1 MARYYNTYRM
11 TPAERRARAQRI
23 VQYREERSMLNKYL
37 QEKEEADKLMR
48 EREAAR
54 LSAENKEKERREV
67 GFLGRGLA
75 TVGDLLANVSTGAV
89 KSLEGIADLGLGV
102 VGGIGG
108 IFDDDFEDSIKDI
121 IAKDWTGTYI
131 GEPLQEALRY
141 SYLKD
146 GGIVENVASGLGQ
159 MLPAVAVTIATGGA
173 GAPAAVAQAASLAT
187 TMAGA
192 AGNATEEAFKEGAD
206 YWRGLGY
213 GVASGAVEGA
223 TEKLLGG
230 ATSKIFGAGM
240 LDGVVRSVAGEV
252 AETGVRRVLKDAAG
266 EAFEEGLAELV
277 NPALKSI
284 YKGRDAF
291 SEYGEADYWKGVGE
305 SALVGGLTSVAFG
318 GTVGR
323 AMKTSG
329 KYADISG
336 SLEANDNIAKER
348 RSLEKR
354 DRLSPEAEASSI
366 RAERQNLL
374 NIEKVLKR
382 SNETQRQELFDRFKL
397 DSSFESDGSIKESVI
412 KRLEAMEKGDGRY
425 RKEYYSVGMRGNE
438 AMIEEDLKAI
448 SERTGVEAKVFDREL
463 SETGKKNFTKTKK
476 ALAALN
482 DSGGNNVSFVITEA
496 NEAYKGGLVDDKV
509 IYIPADQ
516 LESDDWAGTLVHEF
530 THFEE
535 GTDEYNEMFRFLQSD
550 EILVDDGAGGKV
562 KLWESARDAVLAKGY
577 VSDVEQLDAVI
588 GKANTEGVKALS
600 KSEYAVYTK
609 YTTELAAHETE
620 MIMGNEGFIDHII
633 RTDEANGIVK
643 RILMLDR
650 ALSSMKDKQARAQ
663 AKLIKEAERLYLKA
677 AESAGNKR
685 IVKMILAQDPE
696 LEDELTRMNEEKMQ
710 VGEKSVQMDL
720 KDYAEYDKPI
730 TLNDINILRSIER
743 KSVNAFSLEDIKR
756 ARKWAYRFK
765 DLKTKSPFFRAW
777 FGDWRANDIKTP
789 SYITDIPQGVD
800 INQNRREVVN
810 EDTGWNV
817 TLTED
822 IVEDSLHYAVKD
834 RLYIE
839 RLLTHIDEV
848 LKKAILL
855 DTAISDTKKNNKK
868 GSSQFMHYLYAPI
881 EYQGA
886 PFLAKITIEEYDVDN
901 KKRAYNAQR
910 IKLSTLS
917 RAQYSQLKAAYR
929 GNYASSV
936 DAISIADLVSLVKT
950 FDKDFTPAPEVHE
963 KMLNEDGT
971 PKVFYHG
978 TRKENGEF
986 WEFDYTKAK
995 KKGGLGFKSLGQG
1008 NYFTSHKL
1016 DGTELYGSRVI
1027 EAYLSIRTPLVMEQG
1042 SNFKQEASKVLNR
1055 DMSQETYPSIQQA
1068 MRDAGYDGV
1077 ILLDENGDAAIAVT
1091 FDSEQS
1097 KSVTE
1102 NIGTYSKYEKD
1113 IRFNLKEDH
1122 DLGDFFG
1129 ESDKIKRLSE
1139 QLAAAEE
1146 LEEIQKKAAPIKYK
1160 PSLMLENGNMVS
1172 IDTFEKRAREQAAYA
1187 GFDPMEVDF
1196 KMDGSEYVAF
1206 IQEGDVTLDILRAE
1220 REYRTE
1226 DDKRKL
1232 KQLEKRADFLYKYI
1246 DQRNEIPDEYSERQT
1261 LVEAM
1266 ELIVS
1271 ENNQYEKNL
1280 LKEYKENIDQI
1291 EKNEIEL
1298 IEVREKIKKIRYTPR
1313 YILDSGERISR
1324 KSFQKKAK
1332 EYAVEQS
1339 FDEREV
1345 SFKINDDEYIAYV
1358 EDGDSEKIVLKA
1370 KHDPI
1375 SDQEKEELLSLEKKE
1390 KELSME
1396 LKKQD
1401 RKLLSIEYAKPLK
1414 EYLSREALEAYR
1426 RGKEKGKVVSGEYK
1440 EKFFAEIKRNKT
1452 TNHTLY
1458 KVKKLKDLKTDAFLN
1473 ASEHKPHLFKGSIE
1487 KLAAI
1492 ETRGNLNKSGTR
1504 RIVAELAEWYVREN
1518 PMLKENNLFDEEV
1531 EGMLYVISHGKGQLS
1546 TDEISMLGDIVSYFS
1561 TFVQNYNKV
1570 YRNGKYEDAK
1580 PIAERYIKT
1589 MVENGKVNVGFI
1601 NKITG
1606 SKYLRIFGDPMT
1618 VMRRMDLYESGF
1630 YTEMMEQLREG
1641 AIGASV
1647 MEMKIREPLEKFFEK
1662 NKKFLQEIRGHKI
1675 KYEGFEMTSA
1685 QAMLY
1690 YMTLNRKQAL
1700 AGLAKSGFA
1709 YIDDNNKT
1717 VRVPGFLK
1725 TEGMDTATLE
1735 QVFQLENLTPAA
1747 KAEQAKI
1754 YDQLT
1759 AAEKQYISLAEKIF
1773 NEDCKNAKREMDMR
1787 RKGFSNAL
1795 EDYYVPIRRG
1805 NIAKSVDAGTFFD
1818 EMNRASNASFNKDTV
1833 RGAKNELFIESLD
1846 NVLDRHIR
1854 GVSQYANLATV
1865 IDAYDTIFNLAVN
1878 DDPNK
1883 PDSVRT
1889 VSENVWREGA
1899 EYFKD
1904 VISDIQG
1911 IPAESR
1917 REGYQLIRQLRSGY
1931 AKYQLGANPKV
1942 WFTQLSSFCAAMSIL
1957 DVDSITK
1964 GFSIDAKD
1972 VDEWCALAKL
1982 RNSENTVAAAQGLF
1996 DEHSKPGKVLEA
2008 TGKFGDVLMTPIGWV
2023 DRFVVTKL
2031 FGACQVQ
2038 VAKNGGAK
2046 VGTQA
2051 NKKAAGEL
2059 LQKVILETQQNATA
2073 TDRSAAMR
2081 SGNELMK
2088 TITMFT
2094 ADSMKVMGR
2103 VIDSVGEVSVLKAR
2117 LKTAAAEERT
2127 KLETRLKAA
2136 EKQAR
2141 RSIASLVSSAAFMA
2155 VIAQLF
2161 RTLYNKDEEDD
2172 NIALNMVVDAAGNM
2186 IGGLPGIKDV
2196 YGFFADGYGLDNY
2209 AYSAINDLFESA
2221 RDIMDVTGAAFS
2233 GDLEGR
2239 ELASSIK
2246 KMSYAAGQVLGLPTR
2261 NAYNVVYGLTK
2272 RVSPSTAYKID
2283 DAFYNQSYRADLT
2296 RAIERGDDKMIA
2308 TIAGLMLNE
2317 NVGGIEDPKSRQ
2329 ELDRLITAG
2338 FDIIPRATASSITYD
2353 GEEYVLDASDRKDF
2367 EKIYTVGN
2375 EVLADLVKM
2384 SKYQSASDEV
2394 KAAAIS
2400 YIYKVYWDLAVQE
2413 LVGED
2418 LETKTV
2424 LFAEAIDI
2432 EKLALIVATASS
2444 IKADTDKNGKTV
2456 SGSRKKKVQE
2466 YVNSLE
2472 LKAVEKYMI
2481 MGYLG
2486 YKNSKGEAQV
2496 KAYIN
2501 KLKLTKWEKEKLIIF
2516 SGY

>member
-37 QEKEEADKLMR
+37 EEKEEADKLMR
-48 EREAAR
+48 EQEAAR

-75 TVGDLLANVSTGAV
+75 TVGDLLANVGTGAV
-89 KSLEGIADLGLGV
+89 KGLEGIADRGLGLI
-102 VGGIGG
+102 GGIGG
-108 IFDDDFEDSIKDI
+108 IFDDDFEDKVKDI

-146 GGIVENVASGLGQ
+146 GGIIENVASGVGQ

-187 TMAGA
+187 TIASA
-192 AGNATEEAFKEGAD
+192 AGNATEQAFQEGAD

-213 GVASGAVEGA
+213 GAMSGAVEGV
-223 TEKLLGG
+223 TERLLGG
-230 ATSKIFGAGM
+230 VTSKIFGAGM

-252 AETGVRRVLKDAAG
+252 AEQGARRVIKDAAG
-266 EAFEEGLAELV
+266 EAFEEALAELV

-291 SEYGEADYWKGVGE
+291 KEYGEADYWKGVGE
-305 SALVGGLTSVAFG
+305 SALVGGLSSVAFG

-329 KYADISG
+329 KYADVS
-336 SLEANDNIAKER
+336 SALEANDNIAKER

-374 NIEKVLKR
+374 NIEKALKR

-577 VSDVEQLDAVI
+577 VADVDQLDAVI
-588 GKANTEGVKALS
+588 GKANTEGVEALS

-685 IVKMILAQDPE
+685 IVKMILAQRKE
-696 LEDELTRMNEEKMQ
+696 LEDELTRMNEEKMHDSEKKVQYSLKIKHANGTESIVSPYEVTRDQ
-710 VGEKSVQMDL
+710 VLDFMRMSRKGQLENYTYFPVSANTPPTLIATLKNVGIDIENRPLAMQADKARQSQIDAKPLNKNGFTIRYHAMSAEKILEVINNLNEAVAIIHQRNRTTVKEIDGEKQIIDLPDNFAVFVDLDDGKEYVAVIEFDAKIKSDYIFEDGKGDKYHTTVTVFEPDVERNGEPFDYIEYLLLRGDNRELDIIKENPELEAAIRQTEATAPKKEFSNNSISHSAEKSTENAKKVQLSL
-720 KDYAEYDKPI
+720 KENP
-730 TLNDINILRSIER
+730 
-743 KSVNAFSLEDIKR
+743 
-756 ARKWAYRFK
+756 K
-765 DLKTKSPFFRAW
+765 DLKKAQF
-777 FGDWRANDIKTP
+777 DIIQETNP
-789 SYITDIPQGVD
+789 MWDDYHVGIRSA
-800 INQNRREVVN
+800 
-810 EDTGWNV
+810 
-817 TLTED
+817 ED
-822 IVEDSLHYAVKD
+822 IRTWE
-834 RLYIE
+834 
-839 RLLTHIDEV
+839 EV
-848 LKKAILL
+848 LELNDESEGQFVWGDFSREDALQALEENSI
-855 DTAISDTKKNNKK
+855 TVYSSYPIKNGTFVSTSYVQAREYAG
-868 GSSQFMHYLYAPI
+868 GSS
-881 EYQGA
+881 
-886 PFLAKITIEEYDVDN
+886 D
-901 KKRAYNAQR
+901 
-910 IKLSTLS
+910 
-917 RAQYSQLKAAYR
+917 
-929 GNYASSV
+929 
-936 DAISIADLVSLVKT
+936 
-950 FDKDFTPAPEVHE
+950 
-963 KMLNEDGT
+963 
-971 PKVFYHG
+971 
-978 TRKENGEF
+978 
-986 WEFDYTKAK
+986 
-995 KKGGLGFKSLGQG
+995 
-1008 NYFTSHKL
+1008 
-1016 DGTELYGSRVI
+1016 
-1027 EAYLSIRTPLVMEQG
+1027 
-1042 SNFKQEASKVLNR
+1042 SKVY
-1055 DMSQETYPSIQQA
+1055 SKTVP
-1068 MRDAGYDGV
+1068 
-1077 ILLDENGDAAIAVT
+1077 LDSVAWINGDEGQYAAT
-1091 FDSEQS
+1091 GG
-1097 KSVTE
+1097 K
-1102 NIGTYSKYEKD
+1102 KD
-1113 IRFNLKEDH
+1113 IRFNLKEGH
-1122 DLGDFFG
+1122 DLGDFFADE
-1129 ESDKIKRLSE
+1129 ESGGPVYKVSGGKVRKVIADNTRMKVYTRAESE
-1139 QLAAAEE
+1139 Q
-1146 LEEIQKKAAPIKYK
+1146 IVNQ
-1160 PSLMLENGNMVS
+1160 
-1172 IDTFEKRAREQAAYA
+1172 
-1187 GFDPMEVDF
+1187 
-1196 KMDGSEYVAF
+1196 
-1206 IQEGDVTLDILRAE
+1206 
-1220 REYRTE
+1220 
-1226 DDKRKL
+1226 
-1232 KQLEKRADFLYKYI
+1232 
-1246 DQRNEIPDEYSERQT
+1246 
-1261 LVEAM
+1261 
-1266 ELIVS
+1266 IVS
-1271 ENNQYEKNL
+1271 EKLSFGELYGTIGGKSKNEVVDMLWSGLNSADIGERGKVALDVADYIINNAAVESIYDGEGLEVYRDTVAALKPYLHKMELASIKGDIKHRYDKDSSPYLLWGKRKGEVGLSPEQVAAELSEAGFKIEAESPADIFIEIHDAYKNASAKLKKEAKSALNIGLTAEEQKNL
-1280 LKEYKENIDQI
+1280 K
-1291 EKNEIEL
+1291 
-1298 IEVREKIKKIRYTPR
+1298 
-1313 YILDSGERISR
+1313 
-1324 KSFQKKAK
+1324 
-1332 EYAVEQS
+1332 QS
-1339 FDEREV
+1339 IAREV
-1345 SFKINDDEYIAYV
+1345 LAAFDKGGSPSKLSAIVNKYIKQSNTWRDKYNA
-1358 EDGDSEKIVLKA
+1358 EKQRNA
-1370 KHDPI
+1370 AI
-1375 SDQEKEELLSLEKKE
+1375 SD
-1390 KELSME
+1390 
-1396 LKKQD
+1396 
-1401 RKLLSIEYAKPLK
+1401 
-1414 EYLSREALEAYR
+1414 
-1426 RGKEKGKVVSGEYK
+1426 
-1440 EKFFAEIKRNKT
+1440 
-1452 TNHTLY
+1452 TLY

-1492 ETRGNLNKSGTR
+1492 ETRGHLNKAGTR
-1504 RIVAELAEWYVREN
+1504 RIVSELAEWYVRDN

-1546 TDEISMLGDIVSYFS
+1546 TDEISMLGDIVSYFAK
-1561 TFVQNYNKV
+1561 FVENYNKV

-1589 MVENGKVNVGFI
+1589 MIENGKINVGFI

-1606 SKYLRIFGDPMT
+1606 SKYLRTFGDPMT

-1647 MEMKIREPLEKFFEK
+1647 MEMEIREPLEKFFEK
-1662 NKKFLQEIRGHKI
+1662 NKKFLQEIREHKI

-1709 YIDDNNKT
+1709 YIDDNDKT

-1725 TEGMDTATLE
+1725 TEGMDQATLE

-1795 EDYYVPIRRG
+1795 KDYYVPIRRG

-1846 NVLDRHIR
+1846 IVLDRHIR

-1883 PDSVRT
+1883 PETVKT
-1889 VSENVWREGA
+1889 VSENVWRDGA
-1899 EYFKD
+1899 QYFKD

-1917 REGYQLIRQLRSGY
+1917 REGYQLIKQLRSGY

-1942 WFTQLSSFCAAMSIL
+1942 WVTQLSSFCAATSIL
-1957 DVDSITK
+1957 DVDSITQ
-1964 GFSIDAKD
+1964 GFGMDAKD
-1972 VDEWCALAKL
+1972 VDEYCSLAKL
-1982 RNSENTVAAAQGLF
+1982 RNSENTVAMAQGLF

-2038 VAKNGGAK
+2038 VAKDGGAK
-2046 VGTQA
+2046 VGTKA
-2051 NKKAAGEL
+2051 NKQAAGKL
-2059 LQKVILETQQNATA
+2059 LQNVILETQQNATA

-2081 SGNELMK
+2081 AGNELMK

-2117 LKTAAAEERT
+2117 LKTATAEERT

-2161 RTLYNKDEEDD
+2161 RTLYNKDDEDD
-2172 NIALNMVVDAAGNM
+2172 NIALNMAVDAAGNM

-2221 RDIMDVTGAAFS
+2221 RDIMDVGGSAFS

-2246 KMSYAAGQVLGLPTR
+2246 KMTYAAGQVLGLPTR

-2272 RVSPSTAYKID
+2272 RFSPSTAYKID
-2283 DAFYNQSYRADLT
+2283 DAFYNQSYRADLM
-2296 RAIERGDDKMIA
+2296 RAIEKGDDKMIA

-2317 NVGGIEDPKSRQ
+2317 NIGGIEDPKSRQ
-2329 ELDRLITAG
+2329 ELDRLISTG
-2338 FDIIPRATASSITYD
+2338 FDVIPRATASSITYD
-2353 GEEYVLDASDRKDF
+2353 GEEYVLGASEKKDF
-2367 EKIYTVGN
+2367 EKIYTVAN

-2384 SKYQSASDEV
+2384 SKYQSASDDV
-2394 KAAAIS
+2394 KASAIS

-2413 LVGED
+2413 IVGED

-2444 IKADTDKNGKTV
+2444 IKADTDKSGKAV
-2456 SGSRKKKVQE
+2456 SGSRKKKIQE
-2466 YVNSLE
+2466 YVNSLD

-2486 YKNSKGEAQV
+2486 YKNVKGEAQV

-2501 KLKLTKWEKEKLIIF
+2501 KLKLTKSEREKLIAY

>member
-48 EREAAR
+48 EQEAAR

-67 GFLGRGLA
+67 GFLGRGLS
-75 TVGDLLANVSTGAV
+75 TVGDLLANVGTGAV
-89 KSLEGIADLGLGV
+89 KGLEGIVDLGAGL

-108 IFDDDFEDSIKDI
+108 IFDDDFEDKVKDI

-146 GGIVENVASGLGQ
+146 GGIIENVASGVGQ

-173 GAPAAVAQAASLAT
+173 SAGTLAATVAEMASLGV

-252 AETGVRRVLKDAAG
+252 AEQGARRVIKDAAG
-266 EAFEEGLAELV
+266 EAFEEALAELV

-291 SEYGEADYWKGVGE
+291 KEYGEADYWKGVGE
-305 SALVGGLTSVAFG
+305 SALVGGLSSVAFS

-336 SLEANDNIAKER
+336 SLEANDSI
-348 RSLEKR
+348 LEEVR
-354 DRLSPEAEASSI
+354 RLSAAGKYTAEAEAQTSRVERANLMNIERTLKKSSESE
-366 RAERQNLL
+366 RAEL
-374 NIEKVLKR
+374 I
-382 SNETQRQELFDRFKL
+382 SRFKL
-397 DSSFESDGSIKESVI
+397 EAGFEADGSIKESVL
-412 KRLEAMEKGDGRY
+412 KGLEAKENSATARY
-425 RKEYYSVGMRGNE
+425 NRDYVSPELRGKEDV
-438 AMIEEDLKAI
+438 IEDDLRQI
-448 SERTGVEAKVFDREL
+448 SERTGVEAKVFAGEL
-463 SETGKKNFTKTKK
+463 SEDAQKNYTKTKK
-476 ALAALN
+476 ALNALN
-482 DSGGNNVSFVITEA
+482 KKGGNGVTLVITET
-496 NEAYKGGLVDDKV
+496 NSAYKGGLVDDRTL
-509 IYIPADQ
+509 YMPADQ
-516 LESDDWAGTLVHEF
+516 LESGDYAGTLVHEF

-535 GTDEYNEMFRFLQSD
+535 GSKAYDTMKDFLQSD
-550 EILVDDGAGGKV
+550 EILVDDGEGGKV
-562 KLWESARDAVLAKGY
+562 KLWEAARTKVRAKGY
-577 VSDVEQLDAVI
+577 VRDLKELDAI
-588 GKANTEGVKALS
+588 IEKEKKGIKL
-600 KSEYAVYTK
+600 TK
-609 YTTELAAHETE
+609 KEAKIFDLYETELAAHETE
-620 MIMGNEGFIDHII
+620 IALGNEEFIDRMIAEDGKAVEKLVS
-633 RTDEANGIVK
+633 R
-643 RILMLDR
+643 LLSLDKG
-650 ALSSMKDKQARAQ
+650 LSSLKDKQARAQ

-685 IVKMILAQDPE
+685 IVKMILAQHPE

-710 VGEKSVQMDL
+710 VSEKKVQMDL
-720 KDYAEYDKPI
+720 KDNIVDLKQKQFDIIQETNPMWDEYHVGIRSVEDIRTWEEVLELDDESEGQFVWGDFSREDALKALEENWIKIYSSYPIHNGTFVSTSYIQAREYVGGESDSKVYSMIVPLDAVAWINGDEGQYANKNIDNFAEIRYNFNIKFLHKNFPPENEIFSEAHRLATWWARKEDTKAGDCALISARNRWYVVEMFDDTKNYYQVEGAITKSDYNKVLGDIKKYGRSRKIKSILAASDGYDSNHRQHDTANGTK
-730 TLNDINILRSIER
+730 S
-743 KSVNAFSLEDIKR
+743 SVNSSSTQHR
-756 ARKWAYRFK
+756 
-765 DLKTKSPFFRAW
+765 S
-777 FGDWRANDIKTP
+777 
-789 SYITDIPQGVD
+789 
-800 INQNRREVVN
+800 
-810 EDTGWNV
+810 EDTKV
-817 TLTED
+817 
-822 IVEDSLHYAVKD
+822 V
-834 RLYIE
+834 R
-839 RLLTHIDEV
+839 
-848 LKKAILL
+848 L
-855 DTAISDTKKNNKK
+855 DTESTQGGQRTSGYRSGDSS
-868 GSSQFMHYLYAPI
+868 GSSTHK
-881 EYQGA
+881 QGTNVR
-886 PFLAKITIEEYDVDN
+886 KKDV
-901 KKRAYNAQR
+901 Q
-910 IKLSTLS
+910 LS
-917 RAQYSQLKAAYR
+917 
-929 GNYASSV
+929 
-936 DAISIADLVSLVKT
+936 
-950 FDKDFTPAPEVHE
+950 
-963 KMLNEDGT
+963 
-971 PKVFYHG
+971 
-978 TRKENGEF
+978 
-986 WEFDYTKAK
+986 
-995 KKGGLGFKSLGQG
+995 
-1008 NYFTSHKL
+1008 
-1016 DGTELYGSRVI
+1016 
-1027 EAYLSIRTPLVMEQG
+1027 
-1042 SNFKQEASKVLNR
+1042 
-1055 DMSQETYPSIQQA
+1055 
-1068 MRDAGYDGV
+1068 
-1077 ILLDENGDAAIAVT
+1077 
-1091 FDSEQS
+1091 
-1097 KSVTE
+1097 
-1102 NIGTYSKYEKD
+1102 
-1113 IRFNLKEDH
+1113 LKEKKD
-1122 DLGDFFG
+1122 DLGDFFADDNDG
-1129 ESDKIKRLSE
+1129 GPVYKVSGGKVRKVIADNTRMKVYTRAESE
-1139 QLAAAEE
+1139 Q
-1146 LEEIQKKAAPIKYK
+1146 IVNQ
-1160 PSLMLENGNMVS
+1160 
-1172 IDTFEKRAREQAAYA
+1172 
-1187 GFDPMEVDF
+1187 
-1196 KMDGSEYVAF
+1196 
-1206 IQEGDVTLDILRAE
+1206 
-1220 REYRTE
+1220 
-1226 DDKRKL
+1226 
-1232 KQLEKRADFLYKYI
+1232 
-1246 DQRNEIPDEYSERQT
+1246 
-1261 LVEAM
+1261 
-1266 ELIVS
+1266 IVS
-1271 ENNQYEKNL
+1271 EKLSFGELYGTIGGKSKNEVVDMLWSGLNSADIGERGKVALDVADYIINNAAVESIYDGEGLEVYRDTVATLKPYLHKMELASIKGDIKHRYDKDSSPYLLWGKRKGEVGLSPEQVAAELSEAGFKIEAESPADIFIEIHDAYKNASAKLKKEAKSALNIGLTAEEQKNL
-1280 LKEYKENIDQI
+1280 K
-1291 EKNEIEL
+1291 
-1298 IEVREKIKKIRYTPR
+1298 
-1313 YILDSGERISR
+1313 
-1324 KSFQKKAK
+1324 
-1332 EYAVEQS
+1332 QS
-1339 FDEREV
+1339 IAREV
-1345 SFKINDDEYIAYV
+1345 LAAFDKGGSPSKLSAIVNKYIKQSNTWRDKYNA
-1358 EDGDSEKIVLKA
+1358 EKQRNTA
-1370 KHDPI
+1370 I
-1375 SDQEKEELLSLEKKE
+1375 SD
-1390 KELSME
+1390 
-1396 LKKQD
+1396 
-1401 RKLLSIEYAKPLK
+1401 
-1414 EYLSREALEAYR
+1414 
-1426 RGKEKGKVVSGEYK
+1426 
-1440 EKFFAEIKRNKT
+1440 
-1452 TNHTLY
+1452 TLY

-1492 ETRGNLNKSGTR
+1492 ETKGHLNKAGTR
-1504 RIVAELAEWYVREN
+1504 RIVSELAEWYVRDN

-1546 TDEISMLGDIVSYFS
+1546 TDEISMLGDIVSYFAK
-1561 TFVQNYNKV
+1561 FVENYNKV

-1589 MVENGKVNVGFI
+1589 MVENGKINSGFI

-1606 SKYLRIFGDPMT
+1606 SKYLRTFGDPMT

-1647 MEMKIREPLEKFFEK
+1647 MEMEIREPLEKFFEK
-1662 NKKFLQEIRGHKI
+1662 NKKFLQEIREHKI
-1675 KYEGFEMTSA
+1675 KYEGFEMSSA

-1709 YIDDNNKT
+1709 YIDENNKT
-1717 VRVPGFLK
+1717 VRVPGFLR
-1725 TEGMDTATLE
+1725 TEGMDQATLE

-1846 NVLDRHIR
+1846 SVLDRHIR

-1878 DDPNK
+1878 DNPNK
-1883 PDSVRT
+1883 PESVRT
-1889 VSENVWREGA
+1889 VSENVWRDGA
-1899 EYFKD
+1899 QYFKD

-1917 REGYQLIRQLRSGY
+1917 REGYQLIKQLRSGY

-1942 WFTQLSSFCAAMSIL
+1942 WFTQLSSFCAATSIL
-1957 DVDSITK
+1957 DVDSITQ
-1964 GFSIDAKD
+1964 GFGIDAKD

-2046 VGTQA
+2046 VGTKA
-2051 NKKAAGEL
+2051 NKQAAGEL

-2117 LKTAAAEERT
+2117 LKTATADERT

-2161 RTLYNKDEEDD
+2161 RTLYNKDDEDD
-2172 NIALNMVVDAAGNM
+2172 NIALNMTVDAAGNM

-2221 RDIMDVTGAAFS
+2221 RDIMDVGGSAFS

-2272 RVSPSTAYKID
+2272 RFSPSTAYKID
-2283 DAFYNQSYRADLT
+2283 DAFYNQSYRADLM
-2296 RAIERGDDKMIA
+2296 RAIEKGDDKMIA

-2317 NVGGIEDPKSRQ
+2317 NIGGIEDSKSRQ
-2329 ELDRLITAG
+2329 ELDRLISAG
-2338 FDIIPRATASSITYD
+2338 FDMIPRATASSITYD
-2353 GEEYVLDASDRKDF
+2353 GEEYVLDASDKKDF
-2367 EKIYTVGN
+2367 EKIYTVAN

-2384 SKYQSASDEV
+2384 SKYQSASDDV
-2394 KAAAIS
+2394 KASAIS

-2413 LVGED
+2413 IVGED

-2432 EKLALIVATASS
+2432 EKLALIVATASML
-2444 IKADTDKNGKTV
+2444 KADTDKSGKAV
-2456 SGSRKKKVQE
+2456 SGSRKKKIQE
-2466 YVNSLE
+2466 YVNSLD

-2486 YKNSKGEAQV
+2486 YKNVKGEAQV

-2501 KLKLTKWEKEKLIIF
+2501 KLKLTKSEKEKLIAY